1 MRINFNN
8 ADLTIAVTRISDN
21 LHLVFH
27 HVESI
32 EDRSAKDMIK
42 DGYDVVKGE
51 YVTIRLNAK
60 GDYEIATFKK
70 TKDLVIDILGYNQ
83 AVALATANKKR
94 GKECLKYIMI
104 EN

>member
-8 ADLTIAVTRISDN
+8 ADLTIAVTRNSDN
-21 LHLVFH
+21 LYLVYH

-32 EDRSAKDMIK
+32 EERSAKDMLK
-42 DGYDVVKGE
+42 DGYDVVKGR

-83 AVALATANKKR
+83 AVALAIAN
-94 GKECLKYIMI
+94 
-104 EN
+104 

>member
-8 ADLTIAVTRISDN
+8 ADLTIAVTRNSDN

-32 EDRSAKDMIK
+32 EERSAKDMLK
-42 DGYDVVKGE
+42 DGYDVVKGR

-70 TKDLVIDILGYNQ
+70 TKDLVIDILGNNQ
-83 AVALATANKKR
+83 AVTLATAKQE
-94 GKECLKYIMI
+94 KEVKI
-104 EN
+104 NV